1 MIYNSRG
8 FLGFSVYHET
18 EDWEKSITAD
28 AIRLSII
35 KRLASMDD
43 AELIS
48 EVQLEDTIEEE
59 EVCQMN
65 ISKIQIWCST
75 LVT

>member
-48 EVQLEDTIEEE
+48 EVQLEDTI
-59 EVCQMN
+59 
-65 ISKIQIWCST
+65 
-75 LVT
+75 

>member
-59 EVCQMN
+59 EEVELKWTNQ
-65 ISKIQIWCST
+65 
-75 LVT
+75 